1 MIHGARRRGRAVAAS
16 PPHMKDRGL
25 RESMKIKGGTN
36 APEHL
41 SADRFETDGA
51 ETQLSPTTMPID
63 AINGFGSIRTFK
75 GILTFMT
82 ERVRKLRCA
91 QTRPLDAAFLDLAPG
106 LLGECHKFPSAPH

>member
-1 MIHGARRRGRAVAAS
+1 MRRQSLESSHARAHLIFCASLMANEFRSGFRLGIRMIHGVRRRGRAVAAS

-36 APEHL
+36 APENI

-63 AINGFGSIRTFK
+63 AIN
-75 GILTFMT
+75 
-82 ERVRKLRCA
+82 A
-91 QTRPLDAAFLDLAPG
+91 
-106 LLGECHKFPSAPH
+106 